1 MRVAVTGGAGF
12 IGSHIVEMLVE
23 QGDEVLVVDNF
34 STGDPEHVAQLASVV
49 ELDVLS
55 ERLEQVFC
63 QHRPEVVIHQAAQV
77 DIPKSLA
84 DPLSDGLTN
93 VMGTLNVLE
102 AAKRSGA
109 RKIVYASSCAVYGEP
124 QAARISEFHPAEP
137 ISLYGASKWLGE
149 CYVRLYHRMY
159 QLDYTILRYANVYG
173 PRQGAKGEG
182 GVVSA
187 FVRRLSAG
195 LPPLIFGDGKQ
206 TRDFVYVKDVARA
219 NLLAAKW
226 ASAQTLNIASGEGT
240 SIQELCDQ
248 LIALFDQQ
256 LTPEYRPAR
265 AGDISHSC
273 LDPLRAEMHLGWKA
287 AYTLAEGLAETV
299 RYAQER
305 GGANP

>member
-34 STGDPEHVAQLASVV
+34 STGELQHIDKRAAVV
-49 ELDVLS
+49 ELDVTS

-63 QHRPEVVIHQAAQV
+63 QYRPEVVLHQAAQV

-84 DPLSDGLTN
+84 DPLSDARTN
-93 VMGTLNVLE
+93 VLGTLQVLE
-102 AAKRSGA
+102 AARKSGA

-124 QAARISEFHPAEP
+124 QATRVTEHHPTEP

-149 CYVRLYHRMY
+149 CYVRLYHRLY

-195 LPPLIFGDGKQ
+195 RPPLIYGDGTQ
-206 TRDFVYVKDVARA
+206 TRDFVYVKDVAHA
-219 NLLAAKW
+219 NLLAVKW
-226 ASAQTLNIASGEGT
+226 ASAQTLNIGTGLRT
-240 SIQELCDQ
+240 SIQELSQQ
-248 LIALFDQQ
+248 LIALFNQSFP
-256 LTPEYRPAR
+256 PEYQTAR
-265 AGDISHSC
+265 AGDILHSC
-273 LDPLRAEMHLGWKA
+273 LDPLRAQMHLGWEA
-287 AYTLAEGLAETV
+287 TYMLAEGLAETV
-299 RYAQER
+299 QYVQER
-305 GGANP
+305 GCANP